1 MLTYILKYNKN
12 KNLRWKYECKTS
24 GNKFNNGIE
33 LYGGV
38 KNLFD
43 KKYADGVA
51 IMKSPFGPRSVYYP
65 AEGRNIYAGFKYQF

>member
-1 MLTYILKYNKN
+1 M
-12 KNLRWKYECKTS
+12 
-24 GNKFNNGIE
+24 E
-33 LYGGV
+33 LNFMEV
-38 KNLFD
+38 FD